1 MAFENDWTKH
11 TRDTLA
17 AARDAGA
24 LPVLTVG
31 AVEQHAEHLPV
42 DMDSASAYAI
52 AMAAARR
59 CSEVPVVVMPAPM
72 YGFSPHHAS
81 WAGTLT
87 VKLSTFMALV
97 EDLVR
102 CVAHQGFKRM
112 LIVNGHGGNK
122 APLAAK
128 IGELA
133 TDGFEIAAV
142 DYWTPGE
149 AAWRKMLVGKFDGVG
164 HACEY
169 ETALLMALRPELA
182 PEIAR
187 KVRNL
192 PPRLDQPYLRGSNA
206 DALLE
211 ARGTYAAIFGNEDC
225 GYRGDPAAATP
236 ANGAKMLDA
245 TVEALAAFYGA
256 YARMGLKSGTDR
268 PR

>member
-1 MAFENDWTKH
+1 MSIDNEWTRH

-24 LPVLTVG
+24 LPVLPVG
-31 AVEQHAEHLPV
+31 AVEQHATHLPV
-42 DMDSASAYAI
+42 DMDSAAAFSVAL
-52 AMAAARR
+52 AAARR
-59 CSEVPVVVMPAPM
+59 CTSVPVLVMPPPM

-87 VKLSTFMALV
+87 LKLATFMALV

-102 CVAHQGFKRM
+102 CVAHQGFKRI

-128 IGELA
+128 IGEIA
-133 TDGFEIAAV
+133 TDGIEVACV

-149 AAWRKMLVGKFDGVG
+149 DQWRKLLVGKFDGVG

-169 ETALLMALRPELA
+169 ETALLMAQRPDLA
-182 PEIAR
+182 PEILR

-211 ARGTYAAIFGNEDC
+211 ARGNYAAIFADGDC
-225 GYRGDPAAATP
+225 GYRGDPAAATLE
-236 ANGAKMLDA
+236 NGQAMLEA
-245 TVEALAAFYGA
+245 TVAGLAEFYGA
-256 YARMGLKSGTDR
+256 FARMGLKSGTDR